1 MSDGK
6 KNRNNIETD
15 NFSEI
20 DIVKSYQCLKKE
32 KVEDFYG
39 VNRNEIDPFAEWLLK
54 QMFQDL
60 FLIKYLYELV
70 PDGEYDEMIIKA
82 KKKVFITLKKKIK
95 L

>member
-1 MSDGK
+1 MEE

-20 DIVKSYQCLKKE
+20 DIVKSYQFLKKE
-32 KVEDFYG
+32 KVNDFYG
-39 VNRNEIDPFAEWLLK
+39 INKNEIDPFAEWLLK
-54 QMFQDL
+54 EMFKDI

-70 PDGEYDEMIIKA
+70 PDGEYDETIIKA